1 MCFRTAQTSGLGPK
15 HHAARFPNGAP
26 AGRRFS
32 SATVPAVQPP
42 LVPFRDALRVWV
54 RVALQSFGGPAGQIS
69 VMDRILVD
77 EKRWIDEPRFLH
89 ALNYCMLLP
98 GPEAQQL
105 AIYIGWMLHGTAGGL
120 AAGIL
125 FVLPGFLAILG
136 LSLLYVGFLGTALVA
151 ALLWGLK
158 PAVIA
163 VVLEAVLRIG
173 RRALGSPFRVALA
186 VASFLAIFLF
196 AVPFP
201 AIVLA
206 AALLGWLGGRFT
218 APQAEAAASARP
230 SSGALAGEEGLPRR
244 TRRERTLRS
253 LRVLAIGLA
262 LWFVPLGL
270 LAIYFGRGHVLV
282 QMGLFFS
289 RAAVVTFG
297 GAYAVLAYV
306 GQQAVETFG
315 WLRPG
320 EMLDGLGMAET
331 TPGPLIMVLQFVGF
345 LGAYRHPG
353 GLAPLTAGLLGA
365 LITVWVT
372 FVPCFLW
379 IFLGAPYVEILR
391 RQRGLSNALA
401 AITAAV
407 VGVIAN
413 LALWFS
419 LHTLFGRLDEVRH
432 GALRLLVPAW
442 KTLDPAAL
450 GLAVAAS
457 LALLR
462 WKIGMEKVLLGTTVL
477 GMLWFLAR

>member
-1 MCFRTAQTSGLGPK
+1 M
-15 HHAARFPNGAP
+15 
-26 AGRRFS
+26 
-32 SATVPAVQPP
+32 
-42 LVPFRDALRVWV
+42 WV
-54 RVALQSFGGPAGQIS
+54 RIALQSFGGPAGQIS
-69 VMDRILVD
+69 VMHRILVD
-77 EKRWIDEPRFLH
+77 EKRWIAESRFLH

-105 AIYIGWMLHGTAGGL
+105 ATYVGWLLHGTAGGL

-125 FVLPGFLAILG
+125 FVLPGFVAILG
-136 LSLLYVGFLGTALVA
+136 LSLLYVGFHGTALVA

-163 VVLEAVLRIG
+163 IVLEALLRIG
-173 RRALGSPFRVALA
+173 RRALGGPFRVGLA

-201 AIVLA
+201 SIILSA
-206 AALLGWLGGRFT
+206 AALGWIGGRFMPRERQEADERT
-218 APQAEAAASARP
+218 ALDD
-230 SSGALAGEEGLPRR
+230 ALEDGPPRPRR
-244 TRRERTLRS
+244 SGRERVFRS
-253 LRVLAIGLA
+253 LRVLAIGLSV
-262 LWFVPLGL
+262 WFVPLAL
-270 LAIYFGRGHVLV
+270 LAIGLGRHHVLV
-282 QMGLFFS
+282 EIGLFFS

-306 GQQAVETFG
+306 GQQAVGTFG

-353 GLAPLTAGLLGA
+353 GLAPLVSGLLGA
-365 LITVWVT
+365 LVTVWVT

-391 RQRGLSNALA
+391 RQKRLSNALA

-419 LHTLFGRLDEVRH
+419 LHTLFGRVDEIRF
-432 GALRLLVPAW
+432 GAMHLLIPAW
-442 KTLDPAAL
+442 ETLDPAAL

-462 WKIGMEKVLLGTTVL
+462 WKVGMEKVLLGTTVL
-477 GMLWFLAR
+477 GTLWYLAR

>member
-1 MCFRTAQTSGLGPK
+1 M
-15 HHAARFPNGAP
+15 
-26 AGRRFS
+26 
-32 SATVPAVQPP
+32 
-42 LVPFRDALRVWV
+42 

-69 VMDRILVD
+69 VMHRILVD

-105 AIYIGWMLHGTAGGL
+105 ATYIGWLLHGTAGGL

-125 FVLPGFLAILG
+125 FVLPGFFAILG
-136 LSLLYVGFLGTALVA
+136 LSLLYVGFHGTPLVA

-163 VVLEAVLRIG
+163 IVLEAVLRIG
-173 RRALGSPFRVALA
+173 RRALGTPYRVALA
-186 VASFLAIFLF
+186 VASFLAIFFF

-201 AIVLA
+201 AIVLGA
-206 AALLGWLGGRFT
+206 AWLGWLGGRFASRSASDET
-218 APQAEAAASARP
+218 AQGSE
-230 SSGALAGEEGLPRR
+230 AGEPVEPDEAPRA
-244 TRRERTLRS
+244 RRRRAMRS
-253 LRVLAIGLA
+253 LRVACVGLA

-270 LAIYFGRGHVLV
+270 LALYFGRGHVLV

-345 LGAYRHPG
+345 LGAYRNPG
-353 GLAPLTAGLLGA
+353 GLAPLTSGLLGA

-391 RQRGLSNALA
+391 RQRSLSNAFA

-413 LALWFS
+413 LAVWFS
-419 LHTLFGRLDEVRH
+419 LHTLFGRLDTLRY

-442 KTLDPAAL
+442 DTLDPAAL
-450 GLAVAAS
+450 GLAILAS

-462 WKIGMEKVLLGTTVL
+462 FKIGMEKVLLGTTLL
-477 GMLWFLAR
+477 GMLWHLAR